1 MSFKTIDDLDV
12 AGKTVL
18 LRVDINSPI
27 DPKTQ
32 EILDDTRIRTHAE
45 TINELLGRGAK
56 LVILAHQ
63 GRKGD
68 PDYTTLQKHSEIMR
82 RYVKGALKYV
92 PDVVGDPAKAAV
104 RSLKPGEALL
114 LENVRSLD
122 EETKDKPALEH
133 SKGLLV
139 SSLAPLA
146 DFFVNDAF
154 AAAHRSHASVVGFT
168 AVLPSAAGRVMER
181 ELRALERVVD
191 SPDKPCLYILGG
203 AKPKET
209 FAVIDHVLGRG
220 IADDVLLGGLIAQ
233 VFMLAKG
240 MEIGN
245 VNKKVIEE
253 KGFTPTIERAKRSLD
268 SYGENIVLPFDFGV
282 GDGKRSEV
290 TIKELPVERVLS
302 DIGELTIAF
311 YSKLIKYARTVVMN
325 GPMGIFEDDRFAKG
339 TVEVVRAM
347 GNSKAYSLLGGGH
360 SVAALEKYG
369 LTKAVSY
376 VSTAGGAMISYLSGE
391 KLPGVEALK
400 SAR

>member
-1 MSFKTIDDLDV
+1 MSFKTLDDFEV
-12 AGKTVL
+12 AGRTVI

-27 DPKTQ
+27 DPQTN

-45 TINELLGRGAK
+45 TINELLRKGAK

-68 PDYTTLQKHSEIMR
+68 PDYTTLQKHYEVMR
-82 RYVKGALKYV
+82 KYV
-92 PDVVGDPAKAAV
+92 RDLRYIPDLVGDEARAAV
-104 RSLKPGEALL
+104 RSLRSGEALL

-168 AVLPSAAGRVMER
+168 AVLPSAAGRIMER
-181 ELRALERVVD
+181 ELKALARVAD
-191 SPDKPCLYILGG
+191 APEKPCLYILGG

-209 FAVIDHVLGRG
+209 FAVIDHVLSRD
-220 IADDVLLGGLIAQ
+220 IANDVLLGGLIAQ

-240 MEIGN
+240 IELGRTN
-245 VNKKVIEE
+245 RALIEE
-253 KGFTPTIERAKRSLD
+253 KGFAPTIDIAKKSLE
-268 SYGENIVLPFDFGV
+268 SFGENIVMPFDFAV
-282 GDGKRSEV
+282 GDGQRAEV
-290 TIKELPVERVLS
+290 TVKELPVERHLS

-311 YSKLIKYARTVVMN
+311 YSKLIKYAKTVVVN
-325 GPMGIFEDDRFAKG
+325 GPMGVFEDERFAKG
-339 TVEVVRAM
+339 TIEVVRAI
-347 GNSKAYSLLGGGH
+347 GKSKAYSLLGGGH
-360 SVAALEKYG
+360 SIAALEKYG
-369 LTKAVSY
+369 LTKNVSY

-391 KLPGVEALK
+391 KLPGVEALRSSK
-400 SAR
+400 